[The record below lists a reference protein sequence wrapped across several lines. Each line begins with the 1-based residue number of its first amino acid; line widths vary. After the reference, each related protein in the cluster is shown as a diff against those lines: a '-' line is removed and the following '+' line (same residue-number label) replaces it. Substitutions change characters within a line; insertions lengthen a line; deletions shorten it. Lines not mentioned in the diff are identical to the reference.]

1 MQGEQ
6 PAALLVHPRG
16 SVTKREQ
23 PGRGDCG
30 EVCGWMEESRT
41 WGCACEDQHL
51 PKHLHQAGSLHPA
64 TTQAARE
71 GGHI

>member
-6 PAALLVHPRG
+6 PAALLVHPPG

-23 PGRGDCG
+23 LGHADCG
-30 EVCGWMEESRT
+30 EVCGWIEESRT
-41 WGCACEDQHL
+41 WGCACED
-51 PKHLHQAGSLHPA
+51 LHQAGSLHPA

-71 GGHI
+71 GGQI